1 MIDLEAEDLE
11 VIKGILKQWVP
22 DCEVRAY
29 GSRVKGTARKYSD
42 LDLEIICKK
51 PLEDNRIDALRE
63 AFALSDLPMIVDV
76 QDQARIS
83 LEFRQVIDQHYE
95 TLQKPTEC

>member
-42 LDLEIICKK
+42 LDLELIGKNPI
-51 PLEDNRIDALRE
+51 ENTRIEALRE
-63 AFALSDLPMIVDV
+63 AFAVSDLPIIVDV

-83 LEFRQVIDQHYE
+83 LEFRRVIDQQYE
-95 TLQKPTEC
+95 AIQKPTE

>member
-42 LDLEIICKK
+42 LDLELIGKNPI
-51 PLEDNRIDALRE
+51 ESTRIEALRE
-63 AFALSDLPMIVDV
+63 AFAVSDLPMIVDV

-83 LEFRQVIDQHYE
+83 LEFRRVIDQQYE
-95 TLQKPTEC
+95 AIQKPTE